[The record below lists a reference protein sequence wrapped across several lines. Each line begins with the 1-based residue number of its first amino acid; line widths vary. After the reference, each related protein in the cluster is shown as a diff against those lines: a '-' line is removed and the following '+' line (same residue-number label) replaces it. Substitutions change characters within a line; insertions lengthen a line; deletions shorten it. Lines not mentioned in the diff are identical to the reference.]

1 MDMPKYKVGDIL
13 RFSRIRYPNNT
24 DQTLVIIEV
33 TTTQY
38 VFERRYKFGR
48 TDPKETYRF
57 DSVDSCTELDMD
69 PLEYYVLTKL
79 KEKGYIA

>member
-13 RFSRIRYPNNT
+13 RYPRIRYPNNM
-24 DQTLVIIEV
+24 DQTLAILEV

-38 VFERRYKFGR
+38 VVERRYKSGIIYLK
-48 TDPKETYRF
+48 DVYYF